1 MRSNLA
7 YIMAPAFLLVMFGS
21 ALPVED
27 KDPRNIDLHEGE
39 KVCSVIKASVQ
50 KGDEIKKIVKTGI
63 EMGYNACYVVKCAI
77 SGGGDLNQIIAG
89 AVEAGAT
96 PDVVSRCAIDAGA
109 EATEVVRCLVL
120 AGTTSLCY
128 FQPVSGLGY
137 SPPADE
143 LVPMDSAPRG
153 NTAGR
158 SISPSSF

>member
-1 MRSNLA
+1 
-7 YIMAPAFLLVMFGS
+7 MAPVFLLVMFGS

-27 KDPRNIDLHEGE
+27 KNPRNVDLHEGE

-109 EATEVVRCLVL
+109 EATEVVRSLVR

-137 SPPADE
+137 SPPPDE
-143 LVPMDSAPRG
+143 LVPMDPAPKG
-153 NTAGR
+153 NTAG
-158 SISPSSF
+158 SFLSPSSF